1 MFTVK
6 IKGHRDPHN
15 IEWVKLEIIF
25 YKRGY
30 ARVPKVLSITGLY
43 KNWDNKV
50 QRFIDG
56 SKESEDK
63 NKLLMQEKLK
73 YLKVAERWE
82 ADGKDWIPVELSH
95 FFEQKTKRRN
105 QYLSVSDMIDMMYDR
120 LCNKADI
127 KMGKSC

>member
-50 QRFIDG
+50 QRFI
-56 SKESEDK
+56 
-63 NKLLMQEKLK
+63 
-73 YLKVAERWE
+73 
-82 ADGKDWIPVELSH
+82 GK
-95 FFEQKTKRRN
+95 
-105 QYLSVSDMIDMMYDR
+105 
-120 LCNKADI
+120 
-127 KMGKSC
+127 